1 MLFKTEFK
9 PLQSKVQIRAE
20 DSLLMIGSCFA
31 ENISQKLTQLR
42 WNILTNPHG
51 ILFNPASVQRC
62 ISDAVENR
70 EYDDQDLEFYDGLY
84 HSLHHHGNFSN
95 TDKNL
100 TLAQINSRIGL
111 ANRHLQT
118 TDWCILTLGSSWVY
132 RHIRNDELVAN
143 CHKIPQSEFTKEILS
158 VPEITRLIESSVTA
172 LKTIKPDIKIIL
184 TVSPV
189 RYLKDGFIENT
200 RSKAHLLTAVNEL
213 IEGESDLFYF
223 PAFEIFMD
231 DLRDYRFTKD
241 DMVHPNDMAVQYI
254 YEKFVESFFEKD
266 ARNMLDE
273 IEHWVKMKLH
283 RPIRPDTTEL
293 GLFHK
298 KLEELTYVL
307 AKKYP
312 HLEFVD

>member
-9 PLQSKVQIRAE
+9 PLPSKVQIQPT
-20 DSLLMIGSCFA
+20 DKLLMVGSCFA
-31 ENISQKLTQLR
+31 ENIAQKLRELR
-42 WNILTNPHG
+42 WDTITNPHG

-62 ISDAVENR
+62 ISDLVENR
-70 EYDDQDLEFYDGLY
+70 EYDEQDLVVHDGLY

-95 TDKNL
+95 SEKNQCL
-100 TLAQINSRIGL
+100 SQINSQIGL
-111 ANRHLQT
+111 VNHHLRT
-118 TDWCILTLGSSWVY
+118 TNWCILTLGSSWVY
-132 RHIRNDELVAN
+132 RYSKTDELVAN
-143 CHKIPQSEFTKEILS
+143 CHKIPQSEFSKEILS
-158 VPEITRLIESSVTA
+158 VPEIIRFIESSVTA

-189 RYLKDGFIENT
+189 RYLKDGFIQNA

-213 IEGESDLFYF
+213 VEGESDLFYF

-241 DMVHPNDMAVQYI
+241 DMVHPNDMAIQYI
-254 YEKFVESFFEKD
+254 YEKFLESFFDKD

-273 IEHWVKMKLH
+273 IGQWVKMKQH
-283 RPIRPDTTEL
+283 RSIRPDTTEL
-293 GLFHK
+293 GLFRK
-298 KLEELTYVL
+298 KLEELTHVL

-312 HLEFVD
+312 HLEFVG